1 MRLTHCQDWKQRSHK
16 GKHGFTFLG
25 KTHFIAIDIM
35 LNR

>member
-1 MRLTHCQDWKQRSHK
+1 MRLTHCQDWKQRSR